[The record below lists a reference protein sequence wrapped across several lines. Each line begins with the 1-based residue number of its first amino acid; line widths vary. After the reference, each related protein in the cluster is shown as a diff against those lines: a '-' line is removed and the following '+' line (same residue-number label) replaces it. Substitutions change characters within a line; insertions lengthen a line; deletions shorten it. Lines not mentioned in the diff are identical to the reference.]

1 MKSFSESAKNELLK
15 KENTEKCCDMAE
27 FAGMLLFGS
36 TVTYQRI
43 VFVTENEDVLKK
55 YIAFAESFG
64 LCVNVTSTLGA
75 AVRYNAVAENKDGIS
90 HIIKELGLNEGNA
103 NIIKYRISDD
113 IVKKDCC
120 MRAFARGAF
129 MGGGTVI
136 DPQKAYN
143 LEIITPYM
151 GLHND
156 FLKFSEK
163 AGFAFKTVVRKSKYV
178 IYTKKSDAIE
188 DFLSFIGAFNAQM
201 KLINIKINKEIRNGF
216 NRSINIEN
224 ANYDK
229 TVDAS
234 VKHVRAIEIIQ
245 NKIGLDELPSD
256 LREIALLRMANKSM
270 SLQELG
276 KLLCPPLGKSG
287 VNHRLK
293 KIMDISEKL

>member
-1 MKSFSESAKNELLK
+1 
-15 KENTEKCCDMAE
+15 
-27 FAGMLLFGS
+27 
-36 TVTYQRI
+36 
-43 VFVTENEDVLKK
+43 
-55 YIAFAESFG
+55 
-64 LCVNVTSTLGA
+64 
-75 AVRYNAVAENKDGIS
+75 
-90 HIIKELGLNEGNA
+90 
-103 NIIKYRISDD
+103 
-113 IVKKDCC
+113 
-120 MRAFARGAF
+120 
-129 MGGGTVI
+129 
-136 DPQKAYN
+136 
-143 LEIITPYM
+143 M